1 MEVQELRQENAT
13 LRGETVNTKESVDN
27 INDILKNSYIEQCN
41 DISYS
46 AYKKSNQKMKTGEP
60 QLLIRLYLF

>member
-1 MEVQELRQENAT
+1 MN
-13 LRGETVNTKESVDN
+13 
-27 INDILKNSYIEQCN
+27 ILKNSYIEQCN